1 MLKREKKRAN
11 AAAAKL
17 SEVGVELEFDPR
29 TDEAEAFAATS
40 SSSRGVSS
48 FSNAAA
54 TSSSRPPIGNG
65 RPPTGQSSK
74 GRPPLKTPSVAAAS
88 AADDLTLNDSAAGA
102 ANPFAK
108 NKPQSDPANQAAK
121 KACMPVACDYCLLIH
136 TRLYISCST
145 YNFEYST
152 FEYVQSTINFLS
164 MSSSNDSK
172 ERKMDRNHNTLMIYF
187 SQKPVG
193 REAGGVRHFQ
203 ARQPARAAG
212 ARRRRAQPPT
222 PAHALHRREAA
233 RHRTR
238 GRALTNRYYS
248 HIYDTIIWYHIW
260 CAITYNSVHC
270 AT

>member
-40 SSSRGVSS
+40 SSSRGASS
-48 FSNAAA
+48 FANAAA

-88 AADDLTLNDSAAGA
+88 AADDPTLNDSAAGA

-121 KACMPVACDYCLLIH
+121 KACMPVACDYCLL
-136 TRLYISCST
+136 
-145 YNFEYST
+145 YS
-152 FEYVQSTINFLS
+152 
-164 MSSSNDSK
+164 
-172 ERKMDRNHNTLMIYF
+172 
-187 SQKPVG
+187 
-193 REAGGVRHFQ
+193 
-203 ARQPARAAG
+203 
-212 ARRRRAQPPT
+212 
-222 PAHALHRREAA
+222 
-233 RHRTR
+233 
-238 GRALTNRYYS
+238 
-248 HIYDTIIWYHIW
+248 
-260 CAITYNSVHC
+260 
-270 AT
+270 